1 MKASWLNGLEK
12 QREID
17 VRQNFKESLVLRRR
31 LTEMLSDIIESGR
44 KTQVSKG
51 LYDTPNWPLLQAD
64 RVGYE
69 RAIRDIIDLIS
80 D

>member
-17 VRQNFKESLVLRRR
+17 VRQNFKESLVIRKRLVEM
-31 LTEMLSDIIESGR
+31 LTETIESSR
-44 KTQVSKG
+44 KVQISKG
-51 LYDTPNWPLLQAD
+51 LYDNPNWSYVQAD
-64 RVGYE
+64 RTGYE
-69 RAIRDIIDLIS
+69 RAIRDIIDLIL